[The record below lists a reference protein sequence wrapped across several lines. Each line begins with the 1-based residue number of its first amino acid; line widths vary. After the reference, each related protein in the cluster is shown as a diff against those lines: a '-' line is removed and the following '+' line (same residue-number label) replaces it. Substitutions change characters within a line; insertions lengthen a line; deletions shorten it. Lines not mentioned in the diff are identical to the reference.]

1 MKKIAASDSR
11 QSVGL
16 KWKLRKGL
24 EENVAFKEDGTM
36 KVGKDIEVDGGAT
49 FQGKEMGIYNRSPML
64 LPSIK
69 NFDDFYERGVFN
81 DLMQADFAVGISYYS
96 LEEIEGE
103 QVPTGRFTGIL
114 FDDVGDCCF
123 YKDYHHFDHGM
134 DAGDNEP
141 DAKIWLSDIITNG
154 SKARFIHH
162 IIATTS
168 SGAYKFSYRSD
179 SDVNCGSVA
188 DLRTIMHISAS
199 GDEEAIACCKSD
211 WTATGCFHI
220 TTSVC
225 QVGSA
230 NVTAVSD
237 KVVSE

>member
-24 EENVAFKEDGTM
+24 EENIGFKEDGTM
-36 KVGKDIEVDGGAT
+36 EVGKNIEVDGGAT
-49 FQGKEMGIYNRSPML
+49 FHGKEMGFYNRNPLL
-64 LPSIK
+64 LPSIH
-69 NFDDFYERGVFN
+69 NFDDYSDKGVFN
-81 DLMQADFAVGISYYS
+81 SNEEAVFAVGKSYYS
-96 LEEIEGE
+96 LEEIGGE

-114 FDDVGDCCF
+114 FDDVGDCGF
-123 YKDYHHFDHGM
+123 YKQYHHFDDGT
-134 DAGDNEP
+134 DVEDNEP
-141 DAKIWLSDIITNG
+141 DAIIWLSDLTNG
-154 SKARFIHH
+154 SKARFIHR
-162 IIATTS
+162 ITATTS
-168 SGAYKFSYRSD
+168 AGSYKFSYRSD

-188 DLRTIMHISAS
+188 DLRTVMHISAS
-199 GDEEAIACCKSD
+199 GDEESIACCKSD

-220 TTSVC
+220 TTALC

-237 KVVSE
+237 EVVAE